1 MSSSQPGPGAQPERV
16 AELADLLD
24 DEVTRATFM
33 RGLAIGA
40 LVGAAIAGTLLQGR
54 RRRRG
59 VRAREVARIEPSPMR
74 EDPRPLPHF
83 GPGHD

>member
-1 MSSSQPGPGAQPERV
+1 MSGSPPGHRTEPEHM

-24 DEVTRATFM
+24 DDVARATFM

-59 VRAREVARIEPSPMR
+59 GRAREVARFEPPPR
-74 EDPRPLPHF
+74 E
-83 GPGHD
+83 GPSQP

>member
-1 MSSSQPGPGAQPERV
+1 MSGSRPGPGTPPERV

-24 DEVTRATFM
+24 DEVARATFM

-40 LVGAAIAGTLLQGR
+40 LVGAAIAGTILQGR

-59 VRAREVARIEPSPMR
+59 SRSREVARIEPPPVG
-74 EDPRPLPHF
+74 E
-83 GPGHD
+83 GP